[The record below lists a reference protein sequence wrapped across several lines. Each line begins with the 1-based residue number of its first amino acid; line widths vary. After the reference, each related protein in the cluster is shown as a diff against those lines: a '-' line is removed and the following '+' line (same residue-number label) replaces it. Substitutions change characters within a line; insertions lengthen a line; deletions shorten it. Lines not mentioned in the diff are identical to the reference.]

1 MSRRLRLLAALS
13 GILGLAG
20 AGVAVANASENV
32 TFECTAAAAQVCF
45 FSIVRQP
52 ARLQN
57 FVVQGH
63 QRTSIAGL
71 APGVDWYLVAVNH
84 QAPPNVFACQHAS
97 FPCKVALVHV
107 GVNQ

>member
-1 MSRRLRLLAALS
+1 MSRRQQFLATLS

-20 AGVAVANASENV
+20 ITADLAHASENA
-32 TFECTAAAAQVCF
+32 TFECAAGAAQVCY

-52 ARLQN
+52 AGLQN

-63 QRTSIAGL
+63 QRTSIPGL
-71 APGVDWYLVAVNH
+71 APGHDWYLVAVNH
-84 QAPPNVFACQHAS
+84 HAPLSALACQHAS
-97 FPCKVALVHV
+97 FPCKVAIVHV